1 VLVKL
6 VKRQSSHFILAPNR
20 ELVELVKVVIL
31 SAGAN
36 SGRKVGPAPKSW
48 LRRFL
53 LKIHGFSGTLA
64 ANPIPHW
71 SVAMFN
77 LAFMLQHGID
87 PDQIQHI
94 VVAMMAILPLIILV
108 CLAIVI
114 VPFWFICK
122 KAGFSP
128 WLSLL
133 NIVPMGNLI
142 LIYVL
147 AFAQWKVVPVPQLG
161 YPPPYP
167 QPPLPPQLPPQQ

>member
-1 VLVKL
+1 
-6 VKRQSSHFILAPNR
+6 
-20 ELVELVKVVIL
+20 
-31 SAGAN
+31 
-36 SGRKVGPAPKSW
+36 
-48 LRRFL
+48 
-53 LKIHGFSGTLA
+53 
-64 ANPIPHW
+64 
-71 SVAMFN
+71 M
-77 LAFMLQHGID
+77 
-87 PDQIQHI
+87 

>member
-1 VLVKL
+1 
-6 VKRQSSHFILAPNR
+6 
-20 ELVELVKVVIL
+20 
-31 SAGAN
+31 
-36 SGRKVGPAPKSW
+36 
-48 LRRFL
+48 
-53 LKIHGFSGTLA
+53 
-64 ANPIPHW
+64 
-71 SVAMFN
+71 MFN
-77 LAFMLQHGID
+77 LAFMLQQGID

-108 CLAIVI
+108 CLAIII

-142 LIYVL
+142 MIYVL
-147 AFAQWKVVPVPQLG
+147 AFAQWKVVPVPQSG